1 MEHAHGNPL
10 FNKPLTAYVGQGQT
24 RPSTSSDRPAPS
36 RRQVSAKTKEAIAKL
51 GLRYRPTSQTDLEA
65 HAGQLA
71 MLATDLHD
79 LPVDLLE
86 RAIGDWSIK
95 SPFMPKAFDLVQLA
109 KSYLAKAQPQ
119 QREVP
124 TDWEDI
130 ARRRNERMNADP
142 EGRRGVRWVA
152 NATGATLELDPTYRT
167 DMDRFMGKLHDR
179 TATARDVER
188 APEVWRKIA
197 EERGYLRRFDDGAFV
212 IRERRCE
219 NVGL

>member
-1 MEHAHGNPL
+1 
-10 FNKPLTAYVGQGQT
+10 
-24 RPSTSSDRPAPS
+24 
-36 RRQVSAKTKEAIAKL
+36 
-51 GLRYRPTSQTDLEA
+51 
-65 HAGQLA
+65 

-109 KSYLAKAQPQ
+109 KSYLAKAHPQ
-119 QREVP
+119 QREVT
-124 TDWEDI
+124 TDWVDV
-130 ARRRNERMNADP
+130 ARRRNDRMNADP
-142 EGRRGVRWVA
+142 EARRGVRWVA
-152 NATGATLELDPTYRT
+152 NSTGVNLELDPTYRT
-167 DMDRFMGKLHDR
+167 DMDRFMGKLHDG
-179 TATARDVER
+179 TATARDVDR